1 MTADDEMEED
11 KVEQERGE
19 NDNNSMNISELNLSR
34 ESNEELTTSPA
45 HRTGFPNN
53 SRYSLPDFRPS
64 PPLRLNSSGNC
75 RLVVSVLASWL

>member
-1 MTADDEMEED
+1 VDSSDDGMTADDEMEED

-45 HRTGFPNN
+45 QQNRFPQQQ
-53 SRYSLPDFRPS
+53 
-64 PPLRLNSSGNC
+64 PLQS
-75 RLVVSVLASWL
+75 